1 MADPNSQFLES
12 KDFPEEGFKRLG
24 RGKLIVGGF
33 FFVAITVGIFWYQFH
48 RIDPGDHIPSLDQ
61 IRWGYL
67 IPILLFLPLET
78 FLSSVRI
85 WIICR
90 ILHPD
95 ISFWTCLKADLGN
108 AAIAILTPSQMGGG
122 PGQMYFLNRGGVGL
136 STALTITL
144 LTFVSTLVTLLVM
157 GLYSLFLAYVDHSNP
172 LFIGAVSTLTLV
184 SGLIILSAVWP
195 GFFRMIISGFS
206 RGLWRIR
213 GRKDPLKGWW
223 HPGRPQTAEATDRMG
238 PLALRLVD
246 ILYAYRDD
254 LTRFLLHGKAL
265 FIWTCFLG
273 LAFFISR
280 FILTFFC
287 VRFLGIEASSLG
299 EIIEIQMTLVFLTYL
314 APTPGSAGIA
324 EEASLSIMWGIV
336 PMGYAPYYNFLW
348 RFTTVYFGAAAG
360 LLLLWVAVL
369 KDMSKLYHGNRK
381 GNPKSA

>member
-1 MADPNSQFLES
+1 MANSNLPALGQR
-12 KDFPEEGFKRLG
+12 DFSEKGIKGLS
-24 RGKLIVGGF
+24 RGKLFLGGI
-33 FFVAITVGIFWYQFH
+33 FFVVITIAIFWYQFH
-48 RIDPGDHIPSLDQ
+48 RIAPGDEIPSFDQ

-67 IPILLFLPLET
+67 ILILLFLPLET
-78 FLSSVRI
+78 FLSAARI

-90 ILHPD
+90 LLYPH

-184 SGLIILSAVWP
+184 SGLIILSAVHP
-195 GFFRMIISGFS
+195 GFFRMLISGFS
-206 RGLWRIR
+206 RGFWRLR
-213 GRKDPLKGWW
+213 AQKYPLQGWW
-223 HPGRPQTAEATDRMG
+223 PPGRPRAGEPADCMG
-238 PLALRLVD
+238 PLAIRLID
-246 ILYAYRDD
+246 ILYAYRED
-254 LTRFLLHGKAL
+254 LIRFLLRGKVL
-265 FIWTCFLG
+265 FIWTCFFG

-280 FILTFFC
+280 FVLTFFC
-287 VRFLGIEASSLG
+287 VRFLGIEASSLS

-336 PMGYAPYYNFLW
+336 PMGYAPYYNLLW
-348 RFTTVYFGAAAG
+348 RFTTVYFGAVTG
-360 LLLLWVAVL
+360 LLILWVSVL
-369 KDMSKLYHGNRK
+369 KDMANVLRQKRK
-381 GNPKSA
+381 GEN